1 MLKFIENKSQN
12 KILYNSS
19 LHISYNTILLRRK
32 STLHISQ
39 IHNFYHIILYNTI
52 YHHSIILKLIQIK
65 FQKKSQHSPSVN
77 TS

>member
-12 KILYNSS
+12 KILYNSF

-39 IHNFYHIILYNTI
+39 IHTFYHIILYNTI
-52 YHHSIILKLIQIK
+52 YHPFNYIK
-65 FQKKSQHSPSVN
+65 IDTN
-77 TS
+77 